1 MGMANMDEEIYYVVD
16 EQEKIEHMEAYYST
30 LGDGYFLDALNE
42 FKNRKGFGIGY
53 TSCYFAT
60 ECTPDDEEY
69 FGDSGVNFTT
79 TPPVTSVEVYAIV
92 DNKLFFEYL
101 VHVAQDY
108 LLRYPQNIKTVESCL
123 AQIKV
128 RLEI

>member
-1 MGMANMDEEIYYVVD
+1 MDDEIYYVEDV
-16 EQEKIEHMEAYYST
+16 QEKIKNMEAYYST

-42 FKNRKGFGIGY
+42 FKLGKGFGIGY

-60 ECTPDDEEY
+60 ECTPNDEEY

-92 DNKLFFEYL
+92 DNQMFFEHL
-101 VHVAQDY
+101 VKVARDY
-108 LLRYPQNIKTVESCL
+108 LSRHPQNTAKVESCL
-123 AQIKV
+123 VQIKKQ
-128 RLEI
+128 LHL

>member
-1 MGMANMDEEIYYVVD
+1 MDEEIYYVVD
-16 EQEKIEHMEAYYST
+16 KQEKIENMKAYYST

-42 FKNRKGFGIGY
+42 FKYEKGFGIGY

-69 FGDSGVNFTT
+69 FGDTGVNFTT
-79 TPPVTSVEVYAIV
+79 TPPVTSMEVYAIV
-92 DNKLFFEYL
+92 DYKLFFEYL

-108 LLRYPQNIKTVESCL
+108 LLRYPQNTRLVESCL
-123 AQIKV
+123 EQIKV